1 MSRHHHSGAGQSQ
14 RMLRVAE
21 LVRHQLAEMLTRGAV
36 DDPIFLNPGISIVEA
51 RMSPDLKL
59 ATIYVQAGSQGD
71 PQALLAAFERH
82 KKYLRGEIAR
92 AINLRFAPELR
103 FRVDDALA
111 RGSRIDALL
120 RDPAVKRDLAT
131 RPNDEPK
138 A

>member
-1 MSRHHHSGAGQSQ
+1 
-14 RMLRVAE
+14 
-21 LVRHQLAEMLTRGAV
+21 MLTRGAI

-59 ATIYVQAGSQGD
+59 ATIYVQAGAGGD

-82 KKYLRGEIAR
+82 KKYLRGEIAH

-103 FRVDDALA
+103 FRADDALA

-120 RDPAVKRDLAT
+120 RDPVVQRDLAT
-131 RPNDEPK
+131 RQNDERK